1 MSVQTV
7 KIAKPTKV
15 TVGEDARGCPI
26 PGRTYEVAAACGL
39 GNEVLAIS
47 LDRVDG
53 DVCFAA
59 FDENGRVCGEATL
72 TLATAQELHHQL
84 GVYLDKVQAELRA
97 KQEVH

>member
-1 MSVQTV
+1 MPIQ
-7 KIAKPTKV
+7 IAKPTKV
-15 TVGEDARGCPI
+15 TAGEDARGCPI

-39 GNEVLAIS
+39 GNGVLVIS

-59 FDENGRVCGEATL
+59 ITHGGRIKGESTMTL
-72 TLATAQELHHQL
+72 GTAQELHHQL
-84 GVYLDKVQAELRA
+84 GVYLEKVQAELRA

>member
-39 GNEVLAIS
+39 GNEDLVIS

-53 DVCFAA
+53 DVGFAVFSA
-59 FDENGRVCGEATL
+59 NGILGEATL
-72 TLATAQELHHQL
+72 TLATAQELHREL
-84 GVYLDKVQAELRA
+84 GVYLEKVQAEATQANR
-97 KQEVH
+97 EVH

>member
-1 MSVQTV
+1 MPVRT
-7 KIAKPTKV
+7 AKPTQV
-15 TVGEDARGCPI
+15 TAGEDSRGCPI

-39 GNEVLAIS
+39 SDDVLAIS

-59 FDENGRVCGEATL
+59 FTATGRIRGEATL
-72 TLATAQELHHQL
+72 TLATAQELHRQL
-84 GVYLDKVQAELRA
+84 GIYLEKVQAELRA